1 MEIKEKVNYLSQAY
15 KNSMN
20 TIKQADSKANISIT
34 IQSLLASIG
43 LASSLLLGTFVK
55 ASSLEESKYYLK
67 VLYFVIVGIFLLV
80 SILGIISSIIIYFPI
95 VKPKEEKERNRKG
108 YLFFKHINAYESS
121 DAYFT
126 EYSDATEEELLEDM
140 SKQTYAISNIANKKM
155 CYVKTAIFF
164 LLSSVILCLIVLV
177 LSGVITVITSN
188 GG

>member
-1 MEIKEKVNYLSQAY
+1 MEIEEKVNYLSQAY
-15 KNSMN
+15 ENSMN

-55 ASSLEESKYYLK
+55 ANSLEESKYYLK

-80 SILGIISSIIIYFPI
+80 STLGIISSIIIYFPV

-121 DAYFT
+121 DAY
-126 EYSDATEEELLEDM
+126 SNATEEKLLEDM
-140 SKQTYAISNIANKKM
+140 SKQTYAISNLANKKM
-155 CYVKTAIFF
+155 CYVKIAILF

-177 LSGVITVITSN
+177 LSGVITIITSN